1 MKMPVRRIQIGQV
14 WRKNET
20 GETYLVTKLYT
31 QALATFAV
39 LRKTG
44 AETEALLRVKV
55 ERAGEVQNLP
65 GFSFTLETEEY

>member
-1 MKMPVRRIQIGQV
+1 MPVPRIQIGQM

-31 QALATFAV
+31 EALATFAV
-39 LRKTG
+39 LRKAG

-55 ERAGEVQNLP
+55 ERAGDAQNLP
-65 GFSFTLETEEY
+65 GFSFAQESDEF

>member
-1 MKMPVRRIQIGQV
+1 MKMPVQRIQIGQV

-65 GFSFTLETEEY
+65 GFSFTQETKEF